1 MVRFQI
7 SKENPQP
14 RSIRKAAE
22 IVRAGGLA
30 IYPTDTT
37 YGLGCDL
44 YSKRSMDR
52 IYSLKGINKKQP
64 LSFMCADLS
73 EVARYAIV
81 EDRNYRIL
89 RQALPGKY
97 TFILPASRE
106 VPKIVQ
112 SKRRHVGIR
121 IPDSPT
127 ALALIRELGHP
138 LITTTAARAVEDE
151 VSYSNDPDEIAKV
164 FGRSIDVFLDAGA
177 LYDGPSTVIDLTGDS
192 PVVIRE
198 GSGST
203 DWIH

>member
-1 MVRFQI
+1 MVRFHI

-22 IVRAGGLA
+22 LVRAGGLA

-52 IYSLKGINKKQP
+52 IYSLKGITKKQP

-89 RQALPGKY
+89 RGSYQGSTRLSCRQVAKFPRL
-97 TFILPASRE
+97 SRAN
-106 VPKIVQ
+106 VVML
-112 SKRRHVGIR
+112 VFAF
-121 IPDSPT
+121 PT
-127 ALALIRELGHP
+127 ARRL
-138 LITTTAARAVEDE
+138 
-151 VSYSNDPDEIAKV
+151 S
-164 FGRSIDVFLDAGA
+164 RSFANW
-177 LYDGPSTVIDLTGDS
+177 VIL
-192 PVVIRE
+192 
-198 GSGST
+198 
-203 DWIH
+203 

>member
-1 MVRFQI
+1 MVRFHI

-22 IVRAGGLA
+22 LVRAGGLA

-52 IYSLKGINKKQP
+52 IYSLKGMNKKQP

-89 RQALPGKY
+89 RQVLPGKY

-121 IPDSPT
+121 IPDNAA

-138 LITTTAARAVEDE
+138 LITTTAAREVEGE

-177 LYDGPSTVIDLTGDS
+177 LYDGPSTIVDLTGDS
-192 PVVIRE
+192 PVVIRQ